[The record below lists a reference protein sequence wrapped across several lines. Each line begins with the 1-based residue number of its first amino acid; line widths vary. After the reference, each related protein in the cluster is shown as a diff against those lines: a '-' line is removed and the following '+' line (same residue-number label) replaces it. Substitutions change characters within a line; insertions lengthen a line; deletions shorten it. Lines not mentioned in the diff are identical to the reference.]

1 MFINFQNK
9 AVRKGDKLMQE
20 VTTKSREVPSYAK
33 ACGILSLVVAI
44 VGIVIPVVG
53 VLFITPI
60 AIILGAIALYGGYKG
75 MGIATLIIVTVNLII
90 SPTFWANIGAGATF
104 AGASSNRFL
113 TYFDAIGVIVMLF
126 LAVRKQK

>member
-1 MFINFQNK
+1 
-9 AVRKGDKLMQE
+9 MQE
-20 VTTKSREVPSYAK
+20 TLKRSSEIPSYAK
-33 ACGILSLVVAI
+33 ACGILSLIVAI
-44 VGIVIPVVG
+44 VGVVIPVIG

-60 AIILGAIALYGGYKG
+60 AIVFGAIALYGGYKG

>member
-1 MFINFQNK
+1 
-9 AVRKGDKLMQE
+9 MQE
-20 VTTKSREVPSYAK
+20 TLKKSSEIPGYAK
-33 ACGILSLVVAI
+33 ACGILSLIVAI
-44 VGIVIPVVG
+44 VGVVIPVVG

-113 TYFDAIGVIVMLF
+113 TYFDALGVIVMLY
-126 LAVRKQK
+126 LAVRK